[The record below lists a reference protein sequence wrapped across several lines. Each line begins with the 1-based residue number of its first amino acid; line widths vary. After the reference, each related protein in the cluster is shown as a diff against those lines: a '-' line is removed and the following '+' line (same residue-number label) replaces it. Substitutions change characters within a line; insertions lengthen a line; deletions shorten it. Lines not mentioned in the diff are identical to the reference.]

1 MSLSLKINKNMVIE
15 KESSPDALE
24 QKANNKL
31 YPKVLKRGFAN
42 KRYHNLYYVND
53 VFFTDY

>member
-24 QKANNKL
+24 QKANSKL
-31 YPKVLKRGFAN
+31 YPKALKRGFAN
-42 KRYHNLYYVND
+42 KRRHNLYLCE
-53 VFFTDY
+53 

>member
-15 KESSPDALE
+15 KGSSHDVLE

-31 YPKVLKRGFAN
+31 YPKALKKGFAN
-42 KRYHNLYYVND
+42 KSYHNLYYVND

>member
-1 MSLSLKINKNMVIE
+1 MVIE

-31 YPKVLKRGFAN
+31 YPRALKKGLEN
-42 KRYHNLYYVND
+42 KIKDDISNYYMI
-53 VFFTDY
+53 

>member
-1 MSLSLKINKNMVIE
+1 MVIE